1 MAKEETMRI
10 NLTEDRDYW
19 VRPGQC
25 VAYKTGKNVLVK
37 RAFGEK
43 AIEEGIA
50 TEVKP
55 KSKSKSAKDKAE
67 VTEGDNANGS

>member
-25 VAYKTGKNVLVK
+25 VAYKAGKNVLVK
-37 RAFGEK
+37 RAFGEQ

-55 KSKSKSAKDKAE
+55 KSKSKPAKDE
-67 VTEGDNANGS
+67 TEALAGDNADRS

>member
-25 VAYKTGKNVLVK
+25 VAYKASKNVLVK
-37 RAFGEK
+37 RAFGEQ
-43 AIEEGIA
+43 AIEDGIA

-55 KSKSKSAKDKAE
+55 KSKSKPAKDKSETTNEDDA
-67 VTEGDNANGS
+67 DRS

>member
-25 VAYKTGKNVLVK
+25 VAYKAGKNVLVK
-37 RAFGEK
+37 RAFGEQ
-43 AIEEGIA
+43 AIEDGIA
-50 TEVKP
+50 TEAKP
-55 KSKSKSAKDKAE
+55 KSKSKPAKDKAE
-67 VTEGDNANGS
+67 VMTGDNANGS

>member
-25 VAYKTGKNVLVK
+25 VAYKAGKNVLVK

-43 AIEEGIA
+43 AIEDGIA

-55 KSKSKSAKDKAE
+55 KSKSKPAKDKTE
-67 VTEGDNANGS
+67 VIAGDDADRS